1 MNFYQKLEQI
11 YVKAPVN
18 ALYNPEITVS
28 YKKAEISIAV
38 NPQFFHAAGSLHGS
52 VYFKMLDDAAFFAAQ
67 SVVEDVFVLTA
78 KFSIQLLKPVT
89 GGILKATGMLIEQNS
104 NKLTA
109 KAYLYND
116 GVLVAKGEGTMMKS
130 KTELNRIFTKY
141 ELPLENS

>member
-11 YVKAPVN
+11 YLKAPVN
-18 ALYNPEITVS
+18 ELYKPEIVVT
-28 YKKAEISIAV
+28 YKKAEISISV
-38 NPQFFHAAGSLHGS
+38 NPQFFHAADSLHGS

-78 KFSIQLLKPVT
+78 KFNIQLLKPVKT
-89 GGILKATGMLIEQNS
+89 GVLKATGMLIDNNG

-116 GVLVAKGEGTMMKS
+116 GVLVAIGEGVMMRS
-130 KTELNRIFTKY
+130 EIDLNRIFTKY
-141 ELPLENS
+141 GVSL